1 MFRDKSNKDFLVKS
15 CLFAYGLPFTI
26 VTLNISTTVGYLDT
40 LTKNTSTCDGGKIE
54 AVKSATAISK
64 NIYFS
69 NEENISVSAKL
80 VQSIRATGGTLQQV
94 ALLGVSNLFSPHRA
108 TIH

>member
-1 MFRDKSNKDFLVKS
+1 MFRDKSDKDFLVRS
-15 CLFAYGLPFTI
+15 CIFAYGLPFVI

-54 AVKSATAISK
+54 SVKSVTAISK
-64 NIYFS
+64 NDFFS

-80 VQSIRATGGTLQQV
+80 
-94 ALLGVSNLFSPHRA
+94 F
-108 TIH
+108 